1 MLRWWGYL
9 VFLVCAKALPA
20 TLLEALL
27 YLPSFRILDAVEA
40 TDLLVCLVFAMN
52 FTSFSWYVM
61 IISHF
66 MKKHNILYEGIFV
79 NNILYVF

>member
-1 MLRWWGYL
+1 
-9 VFLVCAKALPA
+9 LVCAKALPA

-52 FTSFSWYVM
+52 L
-61 IISHF
+61 IP
-66 MKKHNILYEGIFV
+66 LFV
-79 NNILYVF
+79 ICDDYITFCGKIQHID

>member
-1 MLRWWGYL
+1 MLSWGGYL

-52 FTSFSWYVM
+52 FTSFSWYVT

-66 MKKHNILYEGIFV
+66 MERYNILIESIFV

>member
-1 MLRWWGYL
+1 MLSWWGYL

-52 FTSFSWYVM
+52 FTSFLWYVM

-66 MKKHNILYEGIFV
+66 MKKHNILYESIFV
-79 NNILYVF
+79 DNILYIF

>member
-1 MLRWWGYL
+1 MNMEKSKALGYL
-9 VFLVCAKALPA
+9 AQLVRLFSFLVCAKALPA

-52 FTSFSWYVM
+52 LTPPFFYDM
-61 IISHF
+61 
-66 MKKHNILYEGIFV
+66 
-79 NNILYVF
+79 

>member
-1 MLRWWGYL
+1 
-9 VFLVCAKALPA
+9 
-20 TLLEALL
+20 
-27 YLPSFRILDAVEA
+27 VEA

-52 FTSFSWYVM
+52 FTSFSWYVT

-66 MKKHNILYEGIFV
+66 MERYNILIESIFV

>member
-1 MLRWWGYL
+1 MLSWWGYL

-66 MKKHNILYEGIFV
+66 MEIHNILYESIFA
-79 NNILYVF
+79 NNILYIF